1 MSAPLISDATFAKC
15 VRLVSTFA
23 MPNEDRWNI
32 VRELIAGRYAVAL
45 DVVRDDRENAT
56 LIEALE
62 EANEEAALGH
72 DRREAEAT
80 PTAGLTWDTKPPT
93 GEQIIADI
101 EEMMRVFPPTTLDA
115 TKGPH
120 VMICHRLTPVVARTV
135 HNPAI
140 PTPNVNRSSVHRH
153 PKARTYAR
161 PLAAATSANSP
172 SSARPSR

>member
-115 TKGPH
+115 IVGHPDVLLKLGAAW
-120 VMICHRLTPVVARTV
+120 IERLTKERDEAR
-135 HNPAI
+135 AE
-140 PTPNVNRSSVHRH
+140 
-153 PKARTYAR
+153 
-161 PLAAATSANSP
+161 LAATKKKLQGILFGKRRRS
-172 SSARPSR
+172 